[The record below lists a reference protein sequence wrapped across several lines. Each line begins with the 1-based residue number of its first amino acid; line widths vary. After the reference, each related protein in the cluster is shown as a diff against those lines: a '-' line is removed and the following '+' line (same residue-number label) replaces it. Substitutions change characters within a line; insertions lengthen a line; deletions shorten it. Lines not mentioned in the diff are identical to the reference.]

1 MSAQCSKLLKVTR
14 VELLDDRIL
23 LSLSLSQRLHDR
35 HLLIAAAFDAT
46 NSTMTRYKRHRYH
59 FKKCEIISLRDA

>member
-23 LSLSLSQRLHDR
+23 LSLSQRLHDR